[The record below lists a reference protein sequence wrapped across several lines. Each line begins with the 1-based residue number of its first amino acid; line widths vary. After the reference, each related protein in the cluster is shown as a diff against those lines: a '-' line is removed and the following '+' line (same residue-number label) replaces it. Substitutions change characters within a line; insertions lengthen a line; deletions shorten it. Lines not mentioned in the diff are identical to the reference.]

1 MEVVICYLD
10 SSSSIDSTINSHRL
24 LLDYL
29 DPISVIEQC
38 LQLRERRNGVDRCLD
53 EVQSSLHDEL
63 RTMRQ
68 GEMVLG
74 RTVHEATEQIRLLR
88 SCKYQLDR
96 DLADKSKASEID
108 STTAG
113 LADSVVSDSR
123 TPRYINYAHPVR

>member
-1 MEVVICYLD
+1 MY
-10 SSSSIDSTINSHRL
+10 SNS
-24 LLDYL
+24 
-29 DPISVIEQC
+29 DPISVVEQC

-53 EVQSSLHDEL
+53 EVQSSLHDEV
-63 RTMRQ
+63 RTLRQ

-74 RTVHEATEQIRLLR
+74 RTVNEAAEQIRLLR

-113 LADSVVSDSR
+113 LADTVVGDGR
-123 TPRYINYAHPVR
+123 TPRYTKNNPKTFIFNHPYVFGLC

>member
-1 MEVVICYLD
+1 MPIAVATNAPRLWRSISLFFPCFLLY
-10 SSSSIDSTINSHRL
+10 IDSKAI
-24 LLDYL
+24 L
-29 DPISVIEQC
+29 DPISVVEQC

-53 EVQSSLHDEL
+53 EVQSSLHEEL

-123 TPRYINYAHPVR
+123 TPR

>member
-1 MEVVICYLD
+1 MPIAVATNAPRLWR
-10 SSSSIDSTINSHRL
+10 SISLFIPYFLNIL
-24 LLDYL
+24 IQFIL
-29 DPISVIEQC
+29 DPISVVEQC

-53 EVQSSLHDEL
+53 EVQSSLHEEL

-123 TPRYINYAHPVR
+123 TPR

>member
-1 MEVVICYLD
+1 MI
-10 SSSSIDSTINSHRL
+10 
-24 LLDYL
+24 
-29 DPISVIEQC
+29 DPISVVEQC

-53 EVQSSLHDEL
+53 EVQSALHDEL
-63 RTMRQ
+63 RTLRQ

-74 RTVHEATEQIRLLR
+74 RTVNEAAEQIRLLR

-113 LADSVVSDSR
+113 LADTVVGDGR
-123 TPRYINYAHPVR
+123 TPRYVQNVP